1 LSKNTIF
8 SPDKAFTAAQGF
20 HADLPVE
27 DIIAR
32 LLELNLGCV

>member
-8 SPDKAFTAAQGF
+8 FSDKAFTTAQGF
-20 HADLPVE
+20 HADLPAK